1 MQNARDRID
10 TTLPSESRPS
20 SEQTQSEFIPGRGPI
35 GIGPEATLK
44 ASLRQAPPG
53 SQTCYLVSTPRAP
66 RALLLHL
73 SCCVGYRSI
82 SCPLCCSWSPDTEGL
97 GTVPVLLSIS
107 PEPVE
112 TLSVNEVGKEV
123 GMGRAVGSLEEES
136 RVDRTRSR

>member
-1 MQNARDRID
+1 MNPRR
-10 TTLPSESRPS
+10 LSKPLSGRPP
-20 SEQTQSEFIPGRGPI
+20 QD
-35 GIGPEATLK
+35 
-44 ASLRQAPPG
+44 LRPVIRFQ
-53 SQTCYLVSTPRAP
+53 LPRAR

-73 SCCVGYRSI
+73 SCCVGFRSI

-123 GMGRAVGSLEEES
+123 GMGRVVGSLEEES